1 MALPDTTESQILER
15 NVIIEEGLA
24 VRGIVIGVLKVWL

>member
-1 MALPDTTESQILER
+1 MAIPDTTESQILER
-15 NVIIEEGLA
+15 NVIIEKSLA